1 MGKVHVK
8 TIESQDVI
16 KFNLD
21 SIVNT
26 RLIDSIFNSLL
37 PVKDDLHVII
47 TLNQEITIF
56 NTINLIENITM
67 KLKDLYNM
75 VNINKE

>member
-37 PVKDDLHVII
+37 PVKDNLHVII